1 MKVAIAGGSG
11 FAGGELI
18 RLLNAHP
25 NFELETITGNSSAGQ
40 ALRDIHPNLPGMGA
54 RVVQETDLDS
64 LREHD
69 VVVLALPHGKSGQ
82 LGESLL
88 GEKEPPRLVDLG
100 ADRRLINKSDW
111 DSFYGG
117 PHFAPFTYGMP
128 ELRRVEGPSSRDLI
142 SGAPNLSVPGCNATA
157 VTLAL
162 MPLVNLGAISTQD
175 LNVFLAVG
183 SSGAGKVPRPDLL
196 GAELQGSAIP
206 YSVGGAHRH
215 IPEIRQN
222 LFLASG
228 KQVSLTLTATLV
240 PMSRGILASASGVL
254 KSKMELDELHA
265 NVVKF
270 YEDEEFV
277 SVLPLGKFPRTGD
290 VLGSNS
296 LQLGLAFDPAV
307 KRLFAVSAID
317 NLVKG
322 TAGAALQ
329 ALNLAVGFPEKL
341 GLTTDGVSP

>member
-1 MKVAIAGGSG
+1 MKVAIAGGTG
-11 FAGGELI
+11 FAGGELV

-25 NFELETITGNSSAGQ
+25 KFEVGTITGSSSAGR
-40 ALRDIHPNLPGMGA
+40 ALRDVHPNLPGMGA
-54 RVVQETDLDS
+54 SFVQETSLDS

-82 LGESLL
+82 LGETLM
-88 GEKEPPRLVDLG
+88 GEKKPPLLVDLG

-128 ELRRVEGPSSRDLI
+128 ELRRAEGPSSRELI
-142 SGAPNLSVPGCNATA
+142 SAASNLSVPGCNATA

-162 MPLVNLGAISTQD
+162 MPLINLGAIAAQD

-183 SSGAGKVPRPDLL
+183 SSGAGKAPRPDLL
-196 GAELQGSAIP
+196 GAELLGSAIP

-215 IPEIRQN
+215 IPEIKQN

-228 KQVSLTLTATLV
+228 KHVSLSLTAALV
-240 PMSRGILASASGVL
+240 PMPRGILATSSGLL
-254 KSKMELDELHA
+254 KSKINLDELHA
-265 NVVKF
+265 EVVKF
-270 YEDEEFV
+270 YEHEEFV
-277 SVLPLGKFPRTGD
+277 SVLPLGRFPRTGD
-290 VLGSNS
+290 VVGSNS

-307 KRLFAVSAID
+307 NRLFAVSAID

-341 GLTTDGVSP
+341 GLTIDGVSP